1 MSTNKYYK
9 LSAELLSLPLTP
21 KAMILY
27 AVLADR
33 LELSR
38 KQRTFKDENGYYI
51 IYRIE
56 DICTVLGV
64 GERTAKYLL
73 AELEDSGLIERKK
86 QGRNHPQKIYVHEVQ
101 DFALHNQNK
110 VQKTAPHTADKVQD
124 FAPPEVQ
131 DFAPPNSIYTDIN
144 YTDSSSSSRPAAPKP
159 EPKPEPKQQPE
170 QKTDT
175 HLPELIRTID
185 EVAAQLNLTL
195 TDKDRL
201 KILRKIQKHSKTIHA
216 LKPWLRAVMASGSW
230 TNSIAD
236 DDDDSGKG
244 YQPSYNIAEYESTSV
259 LDEEEWDD

>member
-1 MSTNKYYK
+1 MSKYYK
-9 LSAELLSLPLTP
+9 LQAELLSLPLTP
-21 KAMILY
+21 RAAILY

-33 LELSR
+33 QELSKKNELFR
-38 KQRTFKDENGYYI
+38 DSHGCYI

-86 QGRNHPQKIYVHEVQ
+86 QGKNHPQKIYVHEVQ
-101 DFALHNQNK
+101 DFAPHNQNK
-110 VQKTAPHTADKVQD
+110 VQKTAPYTADKVQD

-131 DFAPPNSIYTDIN
+131 DFAPPNSIYTDGSN
-144 YTDSSSSSRPAAPKP
+144 TDTSSSTPAAPKP
-159 EPKPEPKQQPE
+159 EPKPEPKQEPKQQPE
-170 QKTDT
+170 QKTNT

-185 EVAAQLNLTL
+185 EIAAQLHLTL

-201 KILRKIQKHSKTIHA
+201 KILRKIQKHGKGIHA

-230 TNSIAD
+230 TNGIA

-244 YQPSYNIAEYESTSV
+244 YQPSYDIEEYESTSV
-259 LDEEEWDD
+259 LDEDWDD